1 MEEKEIELEE
11 KAEQKKEKWTDD
23 IYINVPLSEFLKLKK
38 KINKLQN
45 KCEKLKKEADEQR
58 SEKWSLHD
66 SYVKLKADYQKVLGI
81 NEEGGDKK

>member
-1 MEEKEIELEE
+1 MEEKEIKLEE

-45 KCEKLKKEADEQR
+45 KCEKLQKEVDEQR

-66 SYVKLKADYQKVLGI
+66 SYVKLKADYQKVLGVTQ
-81 NEEGGDKK
+81 EGDDKK